1 MNKIIMHYDMDAFYA
16 SVEIR
21 DNPKLQGKPV
31 IVGTRVV
38 TTCNYEARKYGLHSA
53 MSVKE
58 AKKLCPK
65 GIYLDC
71 DKEKYYEISKTIQS
85 LILKLSHNVEF
96 IALDE
101 GYIDISLLYEKYKDL
116 DYIAKKF
123 RERIYKHVKLTCSV
137 GIGYNKLSAKIASEV
152 NKPNGFFIIHNEEE
166 FKNYVKDKNIRII
179 PGIGKKTQ
187 EILAK
192 YGIKTIRD
200 LQNYSL
206 LALQGILGHAKGIQL
221 YENAL
226 GIDNRKIEFE
236 RKNKS
241 IGNETT
247 LTVPVKNEILI
258 KENLKNLFDG
268 VFKRLK
274 DSKYFSKTLTIKIRF
289 SNRETIQKSKSLRD
303 YSKNYLD
310 LLSLFNELLEEIDF
324 SKEILLY
331 GATFSNLKESFSEQ
345 LSFKN
350 INKINKNSKIVEL
363 QDKIKKMEKKNITN
377 LNRDSKS

>member
-1 MNKIIMHYDMDAFYA
+1 MKKLIMHYDMDAFYA

-85 LILKLSHNVEF
+85 LILKLSHDVEF

-152 NKPNGFFIIHNEEE
+152 NKPNGFFIIHDEEE

-187 EILAK
+187 EILGK
-192 YGIKTIRD
+192 YGIETIKD
-200 LQNYSL
+200 IQNYSL

-221 YENAL
+221 YENSL

-350 INKINKNSKIVEL
+350 IDKLNKNNKIIEL
-363 QDKIKKMEKKNITN
+363 QDKIKKMEQKNSAN
-377 LNRDSKS
+377 KNRDSKT

>member
-65 GIYLDC
+65 GIYLNC

-85 LILKLSHNVEF
+85 LILKLSHDVEF

-152 NKPNGFFIIHNEEE
+152 NKPNGFFIIHDEEE

-187 EILAK
+187 EILGK
-192 YGIKTIRD
+192 YGIETIID

-221 YENAL
+221 YENSL

-310 LLSLFNELLEEIDF
+310 LLSIFNELLEEIDF

-350 INKINKNSKIVEL
+350 INKLNKNNKIIEL
-363 QDKIKKMEKKNITN
+363 QDKIKKMEQKNSAN
-377 LNRDSKS
+377 KNRDSKT

>member
-1 MNKIIMHYDMDAFYA
+1 MNNFYA

-85 LILKLSHNVEF
+85 LILKLSHDVEF

-152 NKPNGFFIIHNEEE
+152 NKPNGFFIIHDEEE

-187 EILAK
+187 EILGK
-192 YGIKTIRD
+192 YGIETIKD
-200 LQNYSL
+200 IQNYSL

-221 YENAL
+221 YENSL

-350 INKINKNSKIVEL
+350 IDKLNKNNKIIEL
-363 QDKIKKMEKKNITN
+363 QDKIKKMEQKNSAN
-377 LNRDSKS
+377 KNRDSKT

>member
-85 LILKLSHNVEF
+85 LILKLSHDVEF

-152 NKPNGFFIIHNEEE
+152 NKPNGFFIIHDEEE

-187 EILAK
+187 EILGK
-192 YGIKTIRD
+192 YGIETIKD
-200 LQNYSL
+200 IQNYSL

-221 YENAL
+221 YENSL

-350 INKINKNSKIVEL
+350 IDKLNKNNKIIEL
-363 QDKIKKMEKKNITN
+363 QDKIKKMEQKNSAN
-377 LNRDSKS
+377 KNRDSKT

>member
-1 MNKIIMHYDMDAFYA
+1 MKKLIMHYDMDAFYA

-85 LILKLSHNVEF
+85 LILKLSHDVEF

-152 NKPNGFFIIHNEEE
+152 NKPNGFFIIHDEEE

-187 EILAK
+187 EILGK
-192 YGIKTIRD
+192 YGIETIKD
-200 LQNYSL
+200 IQNYSL

-221 YENAL
+221 YENSL

-274 DSKYFSKTLTIKIRF
+274 DSKYFSKTLTIKYVFQIEKLF
-289 SNRETIQKSKSLRD
+289 KNQKVLEIIQK
-303 YSKNYLD
+303 
-310 LLSLFNELLEEIDF
+310 
-324 SKEILLY
+324 
-331 GATFSNLKESFSEQ
+331 
-345 LSFKN
+345 
-350 INKINKNSKIVEL
+350 
-363 QDKIKKMEKKNITN
+363 IT
-377 LNRDSKS
+377 

>member
-1 MNKIIMHYDMDAFYA
+1 MKKLIMHYDMDAFYA

-85 LILKLSHNVEF
+85 LILKLSHDVEF

-152 NKPNGFFIIHNEEE
+152 NKPNGFFIIHDEEE

-187 EILAK
+187 EILGK
-192 YGIKTIRD
+192 YGIETIKD
-200 LQNYSL
+200 IQNYSL

-221 YENAL
+221 YENSL
-226 GIDNRKIEFE
+226 GVDNRKIEFE

-350 INKINKNSKIVEL
+350 IDKLNKNNKIIEL
-363 QDKIKKMEKKNITN
+363 QDKIKKMEQKNSTN
-377 LNRDSKS
+377 KNRDSKT

>member
-85 LILKLSHNVEF
+85 LILKLSHDVEF

-152 NKPNGFFIIHNEEE
+152 NKPNGFFIIHDEEE

-187 EILAK
+187 EILGK
-192 YGIKTIRD
+192 YGIETIKD
-200 LQNYSL
+200 IQNYSL

-221 YENAL
+221 YENSL

-350 INKINKNSKIVEL
+350 IDKLNKNNKIIEL
-363 QDKIKKMEKKNITN
+363 QDKIKKMEQK
-377 LNRDSKS
+377 NRDSKT

>member
-58 AKKLCPK
+58 AKMLCPK

-85 LILKLSHNVEF
+85 LILKLSHDVEF

-152 NKPNGFFIIHNEEE
+152 NKPNGFFIIHDEEE

-187 EILAK
+187 EILGK
-192 YGIKTIRD
+192 YGIETIKD
-200 LQNYSL
+200 IQNYSL

-221 YENAL
+221 YENSL

-350 INKINKNSKIVEL
+350 IDKLNKNNKIIEL
-363 QDKIKKMEKKNITN
+363 QDKIKKMEQKNSAN
-377 LNRDSKS
+377 KNRDSKT